1 MHTNAISEESTIF
14 RFPGYPSFSVGEG
27 SRNLNGS
34 GLLFNGSGPD
44 FNGSSL
50 IFNGSITVP
59 LPQCLNHFDLN
70 HGDTFVPA
78 VKTNSR
84 ISATTIY
91 NNKPLSPTGSSA
103 LAQKHVV
110 FYLSCQMCICGVRIP
125 MSCNNHRASLGVSM
139 VESQQTIG
147 FK

>member
-1 MHTNAISEESTIF
+1 VTNSNIAFQKNAIQEDITEQILTNAISEESTIF
-14 RFPGYPSFSVGEG
+14 RFPGYPSFSVAEG

-34 GLLFNGSGPD
+34 GLVFNGSGPD
-44 FNGSSL
+44 FNGSGL

-84 ISATTIY
+84 ISATTTT
-91 NNKPLSPTGSSA
+91 NP
-103 LAQKHVV
+103 
-110 FYLSCQMCICGVRIP
+110 
-125 MSCNNHRASLGVSM
+125 
-139 VESQQTIG
+139 
-147 FK
+147 